1 MRSSAARLLLS
12 KGSKH
17 EVGRQV
23 CLCLQSLCNRQ
34 PPSPREMHPEW
45 GDVQGLTLLLMVF
58 LITAFLVG
66 VICWYRKKYAKDLIS
81 RLLKV
86 NPEERNSVVEIMK
99 HPWLQDSQVIRRA
112 TALMNTQVKGRKRL
126 VEEVDGDEIPDKRSR
141 VGEAVSVFRTPQLG
155 TRCIFNPPS

>member
-1 MRSSAARLLLS
+1 MPEC
-12 KGSKH
+12 KH

-34 PPSPREMHPEW
+34 PPSPREMHPEC
-45 GDVQGLTLLLMVF
+45 GEIQGLTLLLMVF

-86 NPEERNSVVEIMK
+86 NHEERISAAEIMK
-99 HPWLQDSQVIRRA
+99 HPWLQDSQVIRLRA
-112 TALMNTQVKGRKRL
+112 GR
-126 VEEVDGDEIPDKRSR
+126 G
-141 VGEAVSVFRTPQLG
+141 VGG
-155 TRCIFNPPS
+155 GW